1 MLCGQC
7 SLAQLLFIL
16 SVLIC
21 EIRAA
26 CSKAGQGLAGWYYN
40 VLLCAI
46 EVCVPLQ
53 AMVVSSAQQGAL
65 SLSEV
70 ETEGLCELLAACSRI
85 EYLPAATMADPS
97 LSGRATALLLSLQE
111 GYFALMR
118 EGAVRR
124 KQLLL
129 PVALVALKY
138 VHKILTFHSQLHI
151 DFSRSLSLL
160 RSVCSWGAVADV
172 AELFGRIVSEVSEI
186 GTIIAQV
193 EKLEKTVKEL
203 AGEIARVPL

>member
-1 MLCGQC
+1 VQNVGALLAPVATALVQILAQRSRAAIDRPTQEYVSRICRLLGASGSESCVFELSQMLCGQC

-16 SVLIC
+16 SALIS
-21 EIRAA
+21 EIRSA

-40 VLLCAI
+40 ALLCAI

-53 AMVVSSAQQGAL
+53 AMVVSSAQQGLL

-138 VHKILTFHSQLHI
+138 VHKILTFYS
-151 DFSRSLSLL
+151 
-160 RSVCSWGAVADV
+160 
-172 AELFGRIVSEVSEI
+172 
-186 GTIIAQV
+186 
-193 EKLEKTVKEL
+193 
-203 AGEIARVPL
+203 